1 MNWKEER
8 VLLYGKDL
16 VFTKLIRSA
25 LDNTKNNKMKKIE
38 KRYNTHYHY
47 EFIEAEFEVNKEGL
61 RDGYYKIFHSN
72 GQLKAEL
79 SYTNDI
85 QNDGEIISYHHD
97 GSKARQVNCVLDN
110 LNGEFFEWYE
120 NGQLKRHGYYEN
132 NQCYVTL
139 MNFNNTTINEATKEW
154 LNDEKKAE
162 TKYGGH
168 ISNWDVSNVT
178 EMNYMFKGAS
188 SFNQDLSKW
197 DVSNV
202 TEMKYMFEGA
212 SSFNQDTSSWDVSQ
226 VKSMSGMFN
235 GASSFNQN
243 LGKWD
248 VSKVTDMWVM
258 FKAAKSFNQDISAWD
273 VSQVKS
279 MSGMFEGAKSFN
291 QDISSW
297 DVSQVTNMQ
306 YMFKGAKSFNQD
318 LNNWDVSQVTIMEY
332 MFNGASSF
340 NQDISAWD
348 VSRVTR
354 MREIFK
360 GAKSF
365 NQDISAWYLSMKF
378 NNTTINEAAKEWL
391 KDEKSAETKYGG
403 HISNWDVSQVTNM
416 EHMFNG
422 ASSFNQDLS
431 NWDVSQV
438 TNMEHMF
445 NGASSFNQDLSNWDV
460 NQVTNIKY
468 MFNGASSFNQPIGD
482 WDVSNVTYMNN
493 MFNGASSFNQDLSKW
508 DVSQVTKMY
517 QMFLDAHSFNQPIGD
532 WDVSNVTTMTRMLKA
547 DAFNQDL
554 SKWREINWHVK
565 FQRQMFSKEFSKNF
579 DINSLT
585 KKIDIII
592 TNKISKKAIPKIKK
606 LFKTRDYNNIDSAIE
621 ILRSLDDKSLYEYF
635 LAGVKINPDGRLITT
650 TIFTGSRLA
659 QPYLDYALILLMN
672 FAPKN
677 LIIHESIK
685 RNNINVL
692 KLSAKL
698 EESIATH
705 AGMNYLPNCG
715 VYTTHQLPDLLFE
728 NLEEIT
734 LYNYQNLDSLK
745 FLLNCKKLK
754 KINIY
759 SCDNIKDANL
769 FPKKIYLIN
778 E

>member
-1 MNWKEER
+1 
-8 VLLYGKDL
+8 
-16 VFTKLIRSA
+16 
-25 LDNTKNNKMKKIE
+25 MKKIE
-38 KRYNTHYHY
+38 KRYNTYYHY

-97 GSKARQVNCVLDN
+97 GSKARQVNLVN
-110 LNGEFFEWYE
+110 NYLNGEFFEWYE

-132 NQCYVTL
+132 KQCYVTL
-139 MNFNNTTINEATKEW
+139 MNFNNTTIDEATKEW

-188 SFNQDLSKW
+188 SFNQDISSW

-202 TEMKYMFEGA
+202 TG
-212 SSFNQDTSSWDVSQ
+212 
-226 VKSMSGMFN
+226 MSGMFN

-243 LGKWD
+243 L
-248 VSKVTDMWVM
+248 SK
-258 FKAAKSFNQDISAWD
+258 WD
-273 VSQVKS
+273 VSQVTC
-279 MSGMFEGAKSFN
+279 MSDMFEGAKSFN

-438 TNMEHMF
+438 TN
-445 NGASSFNQDLSNWDV
+445 
-460 NQVTNIKY
+460 IKY

-508 DVSQVTKMY
+508 DVSNVTKMY
-517 QMFLDAHSFNQPIGD
+517 QMFLDAQSFNQPIGD